1 MDETPSR
8 RAELADLEE
17 TAARI
22 TARAGELLLERYR
35 RPVAVEFKDEKQ
47 TDPVT
52 ETDRAVERLVGGELR
67 ATFPDHGIL
76 GEEGTS
82 EQSADEYLWVL
93 DPLDGTANYAGHLPY
108 FALSLALLRNGVPIV
123 GCLFVPFGPG
133 FAPAVLRCSYG
144 NGARAGGEPLR
155 LERRAFRPTG
165 PAALPV
171 GFRGGFSLRGQLARR
186 PGELRNLGSICFEI
200 AMVASGGFQ
209 YAAFLRP
216 RLWDVAAGVLLVREA
231 GGVALTWQGRSWR
244 PLDRFVPPS
253 RGRPGNAPTLRD
265 WARPVLV
272 GGPGAIEQVGRE
284 LGVRPPPPRA
294 LRWLYRRQTD
304 LRRWWRGR
312 RPGVEAAQETGRPEP
327 GDPLRQG

>member
-1 MDETPSR
+1 MDELRIR
-8 RAELADLEE
+8 RADLADLEE

-22 TARAGELLLERYR
+22 TARAGELLLDRYR
-35 RPVAVEFKDEKQ
+35 RPVAIEFKDEKQ

-67 ATFPDHGIL
+67 AAFPDHGIL

-82 EQSADEYLWVL
+82 ERSAGEYLWVL
-93 DPLDGTANYAGHLPY
+93 DPLDGTANFAGHLPY
-108 FALSLALLRNGVPIV
+108 FAISLALLRNGVPIV

-144 NGARAGGEPLR
+144 NGARVGGEPLR
-155 LERRAFRPTG
+155 LERCDFRPTG

-171 GFRGGFSLRGQLARR
+171 GFRGGFALRGDLARG

-200 AMVASGGFQ
+200 ATVASGGFQ

-231 GGVALTWQGRSWR
+231 GGVALSWQGRSWR
-244 PLDRFVPPS
+244 PLDRFVPPTRRRS
-253 RGRPGNAPTLRD
+253 GDAPTLRD

-294 LRWLYRRQTD
+294 IRWLYRRQTD
-304 LRRWWRGR
+304 LRRWWGR
-312 RPGVEAAQETGRPEP
+312 RRAGPDAPDRDSRSPDRAPRP
-327 GDPLRQG
+327 